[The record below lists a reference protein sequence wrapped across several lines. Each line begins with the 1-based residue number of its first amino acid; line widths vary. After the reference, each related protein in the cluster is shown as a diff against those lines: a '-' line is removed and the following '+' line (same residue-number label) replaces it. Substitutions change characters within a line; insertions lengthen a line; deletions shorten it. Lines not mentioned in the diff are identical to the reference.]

1 MQKWDSFSAIPYI
14 YIYVETDVFLI
25 WLGRTNIEKVKKCQN
40 SLVYMR
46 KWSILA
52 LFENSVEEVNCEQ
65 KIWKKFLSSAKFSEI
80 SVSFETSEPDK
91 RFYVKIKPVEA
102 GWRSPELKIWL

>member
-25 WLGRTNIEKVKKCQN
+25 WLGRTNIEKVKKFQN
-40 SLVYMR
+40 SLIYTR
-46 KWSILA
+46 KLLILA
-52 LFENSVEEVNCEQ
+52 LFENSVEVVKSEQ

-80 SVSFETSEPDK
+80 SVSFERYKSDK

-102 GWRSPELKIWL
+102 GRRSPELNIWQ